1 VKNEM
6 KVDLNKKLT
15 LTKWQLLQ
23 MLLIFISIGAGI
35 TLINNLLGFVLIG
48 ITIIILALPIIFKV
62 FGEKET
68 DESD

>member
-1 VKNEM
+1 M